1 MLRSALTITL
11 TALVLAAGAAGA
23 DVYKFTDAKGN
34 VLYTD
39 KPATLPAERLNI
51 QSNKTDTVALQA
63 RQEEEMKRRQDAD
76 RTRQQNGSQ
85 QADQAAAKEL
95 TAQDKAER
103 CTKARARYDS
113 YMNSQR
119 LYQTDE
125 KGERRYL
132 DSAEL
137 DAARSSAKVSMEE
150 LCK

>member
-1 MLRSALTITL
+1 MLRSALTITF
-11 TALVLAAGAAGA
+11 TALVLAAGSARA
-23 DVYKFTDAKGN
+23 DVYKFTDDKGN

-51 QSNKTDTVALQA
+51 QSNKTDIVAVQA
-63 RQEEEMKRRQDAD
+63 RQEAEIKRMQEAD
-76 RTRQQNGSQ
+76 RARQQSSTQ
-85 QADQAAAKEL
+85 QADQRAAQEL
-95 TAQDKAER
+95 TAKDKAER
-103 CTKARARYDS
+103 CTRARERYDN

-137 DAARSSAKVSMEE
+137 DAARNSAKVSMEE

>member
-1 MLRSALTITL
+1 MITL
-11 TALVLAAGAAGA
+11 TALVLAAGSTSA
-23 DVYKFTDAKGN
+23 DVYKFTDDKGN

-51 QSNKTDTVALQA
+51 QSNKTDIVAVQA
-63 RQEEEMKRRQDAD
+63 RQEAEMKRMQEAD
-76 RTRQQNGSQ
+76 RARQQSTTQ
-85 QADQAAAKEL
+85 QADQRAAQEL
-95 TAQDKAER
+95 TAKDKAER
-103 CTKARARYDS
+103 CTRARERYDN

-137 DAARSSAKVSMEE
+137 DAARNSAKVSMEE

>member
-1 MLRSALTITL
+1 MLRSSLTIVF
-11 TALVLAAGAAGA
+11 TALVLAAGSASA
-23 DVYKFTDAKGN
+23 DVYKFTDDKGN

-51 QSNKTDTVALQA
+51 ESNKTDVVAVQA
-63 RQEEEMKRRQDAD
+63 RQEAEMKRMQDAQ
-76 RTRQQNGSQ
+76 RTRQQGSAQ
-85 QADQAAAKEL
+85 QADQKAAQEL
-95 TAQDKAER
+95 TAKDKAER
-103 CTKARARYDS
+103 CTRARERYDS

-137 DAARSSAKVSMEE
+137 DAARNSAKVSMEE